1 MLDLR
6 GKVHDW
12 KGAGANEQGL
22 LGLAMH
28 PNFKVN
34 QQFFVYYSHPAENK
48 SVLSRFTMSDS
59 DPHRADPNSET
70 VLMEIDQPYQNHN
83 GGAIEFGPD
92 GFLYVGLGDGGD
104 RNDPQ
109 ANGQNLSSLLGK
121 ILRIDVDTRADG
133 KAYGIPADNPFVDR
147 QNARPEIYA
156 LGVRNPWRIAFDK
169 ETGDLW
175 IGDVGQELWEEVN
188 LIQKGGNY
196 GWSNREGSHPFGN
209 RPAVADV
216 PPPID
221 PVWEYDHQIGKS
233 ITGGRVY
240 RSSSVGE
247 LTGKY
252 LYADYVTGSIW
263 ALTYDRDSG
272 KAMRNEQVIPDS
284 IPVLAFGEDQNG
296 EVYYLTN
303 SPRGQC
309 IYRFAAAPSR

>member
-1 MLDLR
+1 
-6 GKVHDW
+6 
-12 KGAGANEQGL
+12 
-22 LGLAMH
+22 MH

-48 SVLSRFTMSDS
+48 SVLSRFTMSDN
-59 DPHRADPNSET
+59 DPNRADPNSEM

-121 ILRIDVDTRADG
+121 ILRIDVDKPADG

-147 QNARPEIYA
+147 PNARPEIYA

-188 LIQKGGNY
+188 LITERGQLRLEQSRGLASVRKSSRRRQRSSRRWIRSGNTITK
-196 GWSNREGSHPFGN
+196 SENRSP
-209 RPAVADV
+209 ADV
-216 PPPID
+216 
-221 PVWEYDHQIGKS
+221 
-233 ITGGRVY
+233 
-240 RSSSVGE
+240 
-247 LTGKY
+247 
-252 LYADYVTGSIW
+252 
-263 ALTYDRDSG
+263 
-272 KAMRNEQVIPDS
+272 
-284 IPVLAFGEDQNG
+284 
-296 EVYYLTN
+296 
-303 SPRGQC
+303 C
-309 IYRFAAAPSR
+309 IAVHVSEN